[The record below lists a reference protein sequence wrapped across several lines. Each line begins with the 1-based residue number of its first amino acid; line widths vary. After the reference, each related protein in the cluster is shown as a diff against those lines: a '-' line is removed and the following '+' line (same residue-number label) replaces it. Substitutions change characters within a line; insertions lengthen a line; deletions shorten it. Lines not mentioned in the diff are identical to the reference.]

1 MRLVAFTVEGK
12 PHGKGRPRTAVRG
25 RFATHYTPAK
35 TVAYEKSVA
44 VSARRAFNEEPFAG
58 PVSLTLEIVMPWPAS
73 TPKAKLQTTP
83 YAPVK
88 SDIDNVVK
96 AICDGLNGVV
106 WVDDAQVV
114 HLVARKRRGLVG
126 YVQVTVGLM
135 TDEEG
140 MGGHA

>member
-1 MRLVAFTVEGK
+1 MQVLSFTVEGK
-12 PHGKGRPRTAVRG
+12 PHGKGRPRTTVRG

-35 TVAYEKSVA
+35 TVAYEKLVA
-44 VSARRAFNEEPFAG
+44 ESARRVFSGEPFAG
-58 PVSLTLEIVMPWPAS
+58 PVSLTLEIVMPWPAA
-73 TPKAKLQTTP
+73 TPKAKRLTKP

-96 AICDGLNGVV
+96 AICDGLNGIV

-114 HLVARKRRGLVG
+114 HLVARKRRGIIG
-126 YVQVTVGLM
+126 YVQCTVGLM

-140 MGGHA
+140 AGGYA